1 MLLKILEKL
10 GRKRIIYDRDG
21 SKPYMERYYLL
32 FKDKLAESESAK
44 ALPFNLML
52 HKICLSD
59 PDDLHDHPWW
69 YATFILK
76 GGYWEITPKGKYW
89 RGAGHFR
96 IRPPHSLHR
105 LEIPEDSQGS
115 WSIFLR
121 GPKQKNWG
129 FVKHGTW
136 IEHRN
141 YLEDRQKDLSLT
153 SAQK

>member
-1 MLLKILEKL
+1 MLLKILNKL

-21 SKPYMERYYLL
+21 LKTYMERYYLL

-105 LEIPEDSQGS
+105 LEVPEDSQGS

-121 GPKQKNWG
+121 GPKRKNWG

-141 YLEDRQKDLSLT
+141 YLEERQQDLSLT
-153 SAQK
+153 GAQK